1 MPGFVSEGQVRIDG
15 ALKMINSDR
24 LPWRTASR
32 VVVLGV
38 LVGMTMRTMRWGKE
52 RLAEQAQARTEASQ

>member
-1 MPGFVSEGQVRIDG
+1 M
-15 ALKMINSDR
+15 LKKKINLDR

-32 VVVLGV
+32 VVGLGV

-52 RLAEQAQARTEASQ
+52 RLAEEAQARTGRANNVGSESTA